1 MKPIFLSAL
10 ALCVLATGMF
20 ADYRIGAVYST
31 KGEQSP
37 IDLPS
42 WEGARAAATAINK
55 AGGIQ
60 GQMLQLE
67 LIPVDSTAGGV
78 RSAMAGALADGK
90 PWNGFVG
97 LSDTDLALEAGLA
110 ARKAGK
116 VFITSGATSP
126 RLPAAAGP
134 GFFLACFG
142 DNAQAAVAADWLRTE
157 KKCARVA
164 VIFDRTETYTRLLK
178 RYFVQAFRR
187 AGGKIVSETAFQPGH
202 PVRITP
208 SVLKADAV
216 FLAAETAGD
225 AQVLIRK
232 LRSMGYPGPIVGGDG
247 YDAPAKWRDA
257 AVAKN
262 VHYTTH
268 AFPARSPGSASPR
281 TVEVFEKT
289 LRKQSGKGTA
299 GAFAGLGHDAV
310 LLMATALEQSRG
322 DDTAA
327 AAYLAEYGR
336 LAGVTGP
343 IRFVK
348 GGSRVPVKPV
358 AIVSAESGVRREI
371 VPAVVPRP

>member
-1 MKPIFLSAL
+1 MNPIFLSTL
-10 ALCVLATGMF
+10 ALCAFVSITF

-31 KGEQSP
+31 KGKQTP

-67 LIPVDSTAGGV
+67 LIPVDSTPGGV
-78 RSAMAGALADGK
+78 GSAMAKALADGK
-90 PWNGFVG
+90 PWSGFVG

-110 ARKAGK
+110 ARRAGK

-134 GFFLACFG
+134 RFFLACFG
-142 DNAQAAVAADWLRTE
+142 DNAQAAVAAEWLRSE
-157 KKCARVA
+157 KKSDRVA

-178 RYFVQAFRR
+178 RYFTQAFRR
-187 AGGKIVSETAFQPGH
+187 SGGRIVSETAFQPGQA
-202 PVRITP
+202 VRITP

-247 YDAPAKWRDA
+247 YDAPAQWRDA
-257 AVAKN
+257 GVARN
-262 VHYTTH
+262 VYYTTH

-289 LRKQSGKGTA
+289 LRKQSGKGAA

-310 LLMATALEQSRG
+310 LLMAAALEQSRG
-322 DDTAA
+322 DDKATAA
-327 AAYLAEYGR
+327 FLATHGR

-343 IRFVK
+343 IRFLK

-358 AIVSAESGVRREI
+358 AVVSAESGIRREI
-371 VPAVVPRP
+371 IPASVPRP